1 MKIDFKS
8 LAKDKNVLRIVVIL
22 SAANVLGY
30 LLLRELD
37 AIALFA
43 VIGFLTSYFS
53 KNMIVVLLTALVA
66 TNFLIVSRRVGSVRE
81 GMTTGS
87 DDEEDE
93 EAEEAEK
100 PKAKKANK
108 AKKVDGASSAVDEEM
123 GSGRKDKLEDA
134 APIGAGAVDKRKTSK
149 LNQDSVGKHLSAE
162 SKADISKKQS
172 SMYEKNEKLM
182 EQLEMMT
189 PAVEKS
195 MKILETVP
203 MEKIDLMVDKISSMM
218 GKLGNVSGG
227 LLGGK

>member
-93 EAEEAEK
+93 EAEK
-100 PKAKKANK
+100 PKAKKL
-108 AKKVDGASSAVDEEM
+108 KKVDGASSAVDEEM

-134 APIGAGAVDKRKTSK
+134 APIGAGAVDKKKTSK
-149 LNQDSVGKHLSAE
+149 LNQDSVSKHLSAE
-162 SKADISKKQS
+162 SKADISKKQN

-203 MEKIDLMVDKISSMM
+203 MEKIDAMVDKISSMM

>member
-8 LAKDKNVLRIVVIL
+8 RAKDKNVLRIVVIL

-100 PKAKKANK
+100 PKAKKA
-108 AKKVDGASSAVDEEM
+108 KKVDGASSAVDEEM

-149 LNQDSVGKHLSAE
+149 LNQDSVASTSLL
-162 SKADISKKQS
+162 KARLTSVRNRTVCTRRMRS
-172 SMYEKNEKLM
+172 SRSNWR
-182 EQLEMMT
+182 
-189 PAVEKS
+189 
-195 MKILETVP
+195 
-203 MEKIDLMVDKISSMM
+203 
-218 GKLGNVSGG
+218 
-227 LLGGK
+227 

>member
-53 KNMIVVLLTALVA
+53 KNMIIVLLTALVA
-66 TNFLIVSRRVGSVRE
+66 TNFLIVSKRIVRVRE
-81 GMTTGS
+81 GMSTGS
-87 DDEEDE
+87 DEEDE
-93 EAEEAEK
+93 DDSHK
-100 PKAKKANK
+100 KAKKG
-108 AKKVDGASSAVDEEM
+108 KKVKGASSAVDEELA
-123 GSGRKDKLEDA
+123 SGRKDQLADA
-134 APIGAGAVDKRKTSK
+134 DPVGAGPVDRKKTSK
-149 LNQDSVGKHLSAE
+149 LNQDHVSSSLSDDSKHA
-162 SKADISKKQS
+162 IGKKQE
-172 SMYEKNEKLM
+172 SMYDKNEKLM

-195 MKILETVP
+195 MQLLEKVP
-203 MEKIDLMVDKISSMM
+203 MEKIDVMVDKISSMM
-218 GKLGNVSGG
+218 GKLGNVGGG
-227 LLGGK
+227 LLAGK

>member
-66 TNFLIVSRRVGSVRE
+66 TNFLIVSRRVVRVRE
-81 GMTTGS
+81 GMATGS
-87 DDEEDE
+87 DDEDDE
-93 EAEEAEK
+93 EASH
-100 PKAKKANK
+100 KKT
-108 AKKVDGASSAVDEEM
+108 KKGKQVKGASSAVDEELA
-123 GSGRKDKLEDA
+123 SGRKDRLADA
-134 APIGAGAVDKRKTSK
+134 GPVGAGPVDKKKTSK
-149 LNQDSVGKHLSAE
+149 LNQEHVSDSLSDDSKHA
-162 SKADISKKQS
+162 IGKKQQ
-172 SMYEKNEKLM
+172 SMYDKNEKLM

-195 MKILETVP
+195 MQLLEKVP
-203 MEKIDLMVDKISSMM
+203 MEKIDVMVDKISSMM
-218 GKLGNVSGG
+218 GKLGNVGGG
-227 LLGGK
+227 LLAGK

>member
-93 EAEEAEK
+93 EAEK
-100 PKAKKANK
+100 PKAKKL
-108 AKKVDGASSAVDEEM
+108 KKVDGASSAVDEEM

-149 LNQDSVGKHLSAE
+149 LNQDSVSKHLSAE
-162 SKADISKKQS
+162 SKADISKKQN

-203 MEKIDLMVDKISSMM
+203 MEKIDAMVDKISSMM

>member
-22 SAANVLGY
+22 SAANLLGY

-53 KNMIVVLLTALVA
+53 KNMIIVLLTALIA
-66 TNFLIVSRRVGSVRE
+66 TNFLVVSRRAVAVRE
-81 GMTTGS
+81 GMTTGA

-93 EAEEAEK
+93 DAEK
-100 PKAKKANK
+100 PKAKKA
-108 AKKVDGASSAVDEEM
+108 KKVAGASSAVDEEL
-123 GSGRKDKLEDA
+123 GSGRKDKLAEA
-134 APIGAGAVDKRKTSK
+134 APVGAGEVNRKKTSK
-149 LNQDSVGKHLSAE
+149 MNQDNVDGSLSQE
-162 SKADISKKQS
+162 NKKAISHKQDS
-172 SMYEKNEKLM
+172 LYDKNEKLM

-195 MKILETVP
+195 MKMLESVP
-203 MEKIDLMVDKISSMM
+203 MEKIDVMVDKISSMM

>member
-93 EAEEAEK
+93 EAEK

-108 AKKVDGASSAVDEEM
+108 ARKVDGASSAVDEEM
-123 GSGRKDKLEDA
+123 GSGRRDKLEDA
-134 APIGAGAVDKRKTSK
+134 APIGAGAVDKKKTSK
-149 LNQDSVGKHLSAE
+149 LNQDSVSKHLSAE
-162 SKADISKKQS
+162 SKADISKKQN

-203 MEKIDLMVDKISSMM
+203 MEKIDVMVDKISSMM

>member
-93 EAEEAEK
+93 EAEK
-100 PKAKKANK
+100 PKAKKL
-108 AKKVDGASSAVDEEM
+108 KKVDGASSAVDEEM

-134 APIGAGAVDKRKTSK
+134 APIGAGAVDKKKTSK
-149 LNQDSVGKHLSAE
+149 LNQDSVSKHLSAE
-162 SKADISKKQS
+162 SKADISKKQN

-203 MEKIDLMVDKISSMM
+203 MEKIDVMVDKISSMM